1 MAAAAGHSGPPS
13 PPVGWQLVAFDECVS
28 RDAPKRRPSVPQNRY
43 KPVGRFPVVD
53 QGARLVAGYTDD
65 ESAVYH
71 DDLPLIVFGD
81 HTRAFKFL
89 DFPFATGADGT
100 KLLRVNDDLLD
111 SRFLYYA
118 LLHLPLTNRGY
129 NRHFKHLREQ
139 ILLVP
144 IDRTEQRA
152 IARILA
158 AIQVAI
164 ELHDEILARI
174 KELKS
179 AVMAKLF
186 REGPRG
192 GPSTDTNIGPVP
204 RTWTVRPIADLGKLV
219 TGTTPSTYRAEYY
232 SGSVPFIAPADIGDN
247 RVVKHSVRTLSDA
260 GRAVAR
266 ALPPR
271 AVLVVC
277 IGATI
282 GKVGMTWASTSC
294 TNQQLN
300 AIICNEDA
308 YPEFVHYLMA
318 WNADRVRGA
327 STPSPVPLLSKSAFG
342 QILVAVPQNMEDQ
355 IAIASTLSAIDDA
368 MELTRSKRDRLRAVF
383 SSVLHALMIG
393 HLRVRRETLPD
404 AT

>member
-1 MAAAAGHSGPPS
+1 M
-13 PPVGWQLVAFDECVS
+13 
-28 RDAPKRRPSVPQNRY
+28 
-43 KPVGRFPVVD
+43 D

-81 HTRAFKFL
+81 HPRAFKFL

-139 ILLVP
+139 MLLVP

-192 GPSTDTNIGPVP
+192 GPSTDTNTGPVP
-204 RTWTVRPIADLGKLV
+204 RTWTVRPIAELG
-219 TGTTPSTYRAEYY
+219 S
-232 SGSVPFIAPADIGDN
+232 
-247 RVVKHSVRTLSDA
+247 
-260 GRAVAR
+260 
-266 ALPPR
+266 
-271 AVLVVC
+271 
-277 IGATI
+277 
-282 GKVGMTWASTSC
+282 
-294 TNQQLN
+294 
-300 AIICNEDA
+300 
-308 YPEFVHYLMA
+308 
-318 WNADRVRGA
+318 
-327 STPSPVPLLSKSAFG
+327 
-342 QILVAVPQNMEDQ
+342 
-355 IAIASTLSAIDDA
+355 
-368 MELTRSKRDRLRAVF
+368 
-383 SSVLHALMIG
+383 
-393 HLRVRRETLPD
+393 
-404 AT
+404 